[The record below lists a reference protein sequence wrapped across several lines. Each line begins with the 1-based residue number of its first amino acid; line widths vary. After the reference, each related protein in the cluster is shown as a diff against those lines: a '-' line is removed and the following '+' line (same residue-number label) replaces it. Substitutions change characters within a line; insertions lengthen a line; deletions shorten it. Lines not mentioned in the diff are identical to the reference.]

1 MEVRIRLGA
10 GIARFAPAPLM
21 TLQLPSGATVADAC
35 DRLAATDPELSEALR
50 SALPIVGGVHADRG
64 QKLAPGDELALLAP
78 ISGG

>member
-1 MEVRIRLGA
+1 
-10 GIARFAPAPLM
+10 M

-50 SALPIVGGVHADRG
+50 SALPIVGGVHAERG
-64 QKLAPGDELALLAP
+64 QELAPGDELALLAP